1 MTQARIALVAF
12 VWAAVCGLSWLFP
25 LVGPSTVP
33 HEATPKDF
41 ETKPLAEFRKCLSDQ
56 EIRSLL
62 PMPVRVLSRNPKPQ
76 AHPEERRTAAELAAM
91 AVSLLQLPPPAAEK
105 PREAP
110 VRRAPKIEE
119 PEKRALRSTAAS
131 APSTISAAEE
141 REFPPIVADYDEIG
155 FRPYL
160 QVAVREAGAG
170 VFVGET
176 ERERLV
182 AEVDVENGGL
192 RPLRASLNGLATG
205 RPRRLRDPA
214 AEPFLQQARKE
225 LGPGAYELFL
235 FFPEQTEKRLV
246 HALSEHLS
254 AKGMAVAGVAHLRG
268 RYRLQSERLR
278 LVLTEAVQ
286 KDGRTVALQCSVD
299 VSGSGHAD

>member
-1 MTQARIALVAF
+1 MTQARIALVVF
-12 VWAAVCGLSWLFP
+12 VWAAVFGLSWLRSIS
-25 LVGPSTVP
+25 GPSLVAHNVVAP
-33 HEATPKDF
+33 EPKA
-41 ETKPLAEFRKCLSDQ
+41 PPQ
-56 EIRSLL
+56 E
-62 PMPVRVLSRNPKPQ
+62 PK
-76 AHPEERRTAAELAAM
+76 AAAEPVPM
-91 AVSLLQLPPPAAEK
+91 MVSLLQLPPPAAEK

-110 VRRAPKIEE
+110 VRRAPKIAE

-131 APSTISAAEE
+131 APSTISEAEE
-141 REFPPIVADYDEIG
+141 RDFPPIVADYDEIG

-160 QVAVREAGAG
+160 RAAVHEAGAG
-170 VFVGET
+170 VFVGDT

-182 AEVDVENGGL
+182 AEVDPENGGL
-192 RPLRASLNGLATG
+192 RPVRASLNGLARG

-214 AEPFLQQARKE
+214 AEPFLRQARKE

-254 AKGMAVAGVAHLRG
+254 AKGVAVAGVAHLRG
-268 RYRLQSERLR
+268 LYRLQSERLR
-278 LVLTEAVQ
+278 LVITEAVQ
-286 KDGRTVALQCSVD
+286 KDGRTVSLQFSVD